1 MTVIDDATCRFQL
14 SFSSAFS
21 VSHAPASTPS
31 TVAGSEL
38 YPLTPPYPTHPPPLP
53 PPPSPQSLTPHP
65 ISQSHRHHLIFSQQV
80 VFAGY
85 SKYNS
90 SCHTQDKKMWIVPQL
105 ECDTG
110 GGGGC
115 PRSNGEEVLKKRKE
129 KRKGE
134 RTRKEYRK
142 DHPAPPTIRS
152 LLNSHCSFEQHR
164 GAPPPNVHAT
174 PLVVGGQFHTIVVP
188 HLWKQLRREIKP
200 KRILIKLFQVFFLQV
215 IFESHMGTWSG

>member
-38 YPLTPPYPTHPPPLP
+38 YPLTPPYPTHPTTTTTTTSSAFSEP
-53 PPPSPQSLTPHP
+53 PP
-65 ISQSHRHHLIFSQQV
+65 QSHRHHLLFSQQV

-174 PLVVGGQFHTIVVP
+174 PLVVGVNSTQQQYHIFGISYEG
-188 HLWKQLRREIKP
+188 KNI
-200 KRILIKLFQVFFLQV
+200 IILFQVFFLQV
-215 IFESHMGTWSG
+215 IFESHVGM